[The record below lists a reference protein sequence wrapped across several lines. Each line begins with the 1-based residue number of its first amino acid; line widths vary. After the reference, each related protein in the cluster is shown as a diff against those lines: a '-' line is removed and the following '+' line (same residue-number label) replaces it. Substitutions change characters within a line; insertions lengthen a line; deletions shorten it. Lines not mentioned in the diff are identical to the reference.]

1 MVELIK
7 KVYPSKKGKC
17 LGIRLIA
24 CHSSLVARIWSN
36 IYTQFVF
43 YHARDLLT
51 AVKFPILTTEE
62 RIKCEHKPKTKK
74 SVSKWELVKTQ
85 TVKQNE
91 KKTHFDLD
99 EVIVNRRTQFKL
111 IAIKSGTDSNLLS
124 VTSYAAGLLWSVC
137 SMRLSFSRKLEFV
150 KTMIGWACPRFFLYL
165 AHRVL
170 NSLYVLTT
178 HRLHGVGLWLRVRI
192 RECVENGFTSNQNQ
206 QISNDASHFHPIKT
220 ENKLDSI
227 NER

>member
-1 MVELIK
+1 M
-7 KVYPSKKGKC
+7 
-17 LGIRLIA
+17 LGNQIDCMSFIFGGAHMEQHLHTIRFLSCQRSINRSQIP
-24 CHSSLVARIWSN
+24 HFDYRGEDKMR
-36 IYTQFVF
+36 TQ
-43 YHARDLLT
+43 T
-51 AVKFPILTTEE
+51 KN
-62 RIKCEHKPKTKK
+62 KKK

-150 KTMIGWACPRFFLYL
+150 KTMIGWACPRFFFIPRSSCFKFSLCFDDSSSSWCWPL
-165 AHRVL
+165 AA
-170 NSLYVLTT
+170 
-178 HRLHGVGLWLRVRI
+178 GA
-192 RECVENGFTSNQNQ
+192 
-206 QISNDASHFHPIKT
+206 D
-220 ENKLDSI
+220 
-227 NER
+227 

>member
-1 MVELIK
+1 M
-7 KVYPSKKGKC
+7 
-17 LGIRLIA
+17 LGNQIDCMSFIFGGAHMEQHLHTIRFLSCQRSIN
-24 CHSSLVARIWSN
+24 HSQI
-36 IYTQFVF
+36 
-43 YHARDLLT
+43 
-51 AVKFPILTTEE
+51 PILTTEE

-150 KTMIGWACPRFFLYL
+150 KTMIGWACPRFFYT
-165 AHRVL
+165 
-170 NSLYVLTT
+170 SLIV
-178 HRLHGVGLWLRVRI
+178 
-192 RECVENGFTSNQNQ
+192 F
-206 QISNDASHFHPIKT
+206 
-220 ENKLDSI
+220 
-227 NER
+227 